1 MPTPLQVLTWDIS
14 GYATTATNATQ
25 IADAIVK
32 ASGTMHATIHDLLW
46 QGAARQSAEA
56 KADAEQTQ
64 MRAIAT
70 AYDDLATACA
80 GAANAM
86 ADLIATIKS
95 IILNYVHPP
104 VSIGD
109 DWSIE
114 GVEDWNSEAGVQLS
128 RLAGLA
134 STLFA
139 ADAEWGAKIAAAN
152 GELEAMA
159 PATALAAANAVIQAD
174 KKNDTRADPERI
186 RTSAAAFQQMF
197 GHPPTS
203 PTDWAT
209 AEVLNPKS
217 YDPKYQNIGPEIK
230 VVRINPVQGQGVVR
244 AAEYIERGDV
254 FNFPSWDRGD
264 GRTNDMNFD
273 PEHARVTT
281 YVDYENG
288 VVVMRQN
295 PSVTNPYLGD
305 PEAKVAEPQ
314 ADVWQAGDGSVRVQ
328 YRCKNPFAAPDALD
342 PWDHSVNGDLVF
354 SPGSDGVSV
363 NGIRTNYPWLEVYQD
378 APNGASH
385 TVALENAKT
394 GDALG
399 PATNLPD
406 HHNVGF
412 GANAFRPF
420 MEYPWSGGDLPP
432 ARDYPGT
439 AAGPVSNPPM
449 VHQIPLPKG
458 VA

>member
-1 MPTPLQVLTWDIS
+1 MPTPLQVLTWDVS
-14 GYATTATNATQ
+14 GYQTVATNATQ

-32 ASGTMHATIHDLLW
+32 SSGSMHATVCDLLW
-46 QGAARQSAEA
+46 QGEARQAAEA
-56 KADAEQTQ
+56 KADREQTQ

-70 AYDDLATACA
+70 AYDDLAAACA
-80 GAANAM
+80 GAAASM
-86 ADLIATIKS
+86 ADPIATIKS
-95 IILNYVHPP
+95 IILTYVHPP

-128 RLAGLA
+128 RLSGLA

-139 ADAEWGAKIAAAN
+139 ADAQWGAAIAAAN
-152 GELEAMA
+152 GELESMA
-159 PATALAAANAVIQAD
+159 PAAALTAATSVIQAD
-174 KKNDTRADPERI
+174 KADDTRADPDRI

-197 GHPPTS
+197 GRPPAS
-203 PTDWAT
+203 PADWAT

-217 YDPKYQNIGPEIK
+217 YDPKYQGVGPEIK
-230 VVRINPVQGQGVVR
+230 VVRINPVTGQGVIR
-244 AAEYIERGDV
+244 AAEYIERKDV
-254 FNFPSWDRGD
+254 FNLPSWDLGD
-264 GRTNDMNFD
+264 GRKNDINFD

-295 PSVTNPYLGD
+295 PSVTNPYMGD
-305 PEAKVAEPQ
+305 SDVKVAEPQ

-328 YRCKNPFAAPDALD
+328 YRCKNPFAAPDAVD

-354 SPGSDGVSV
+354 SPGSNGASV

-378 APNGASH
+378 SPNGASH
-385 TVALENAKT
+385 TLALENART

-399 PATNLPD
+399 PATNLPS
-406 HHNVGF
+406 HHNVGS
-412 GANAFRPF
+412 GSDAFRPF

-432 ARDYPGT
+432 ARDFPAT
-439 AAGPVSNPPM
+439 AAGPVSNPP
-449 VHQIPLPKG
+449 VVKQIPLPKG